1 MLNDF
6 AGQNAALLYKS
17 KEPWMCTVHAHFY
30 SILGLEIAT
39 VHSLNFDNSTAI
51 AQCEISLIN
60 LEPEFPKCIAQHA
73 IWNLIVIQIKGELKF
88 IKLEHAVLLL

>member
-1 MLNDF
+1 MLNEF

-39 VHSLNFDNSTAI
+39 VHSLNFDKNLEKKCFLICSQNNST
-51 AQCEISLIN
+51 
-60 LEPEFPKCIAQHA
+60 
-73 IWNLIVIQIKGELKF
+73 V
-88 IKLEHAVLLL
+88 

>member
-39 VHSLNFDNSTAI
+39 VYSLNFVK
-51 AQCEISLIN
+51 N
-60 LEPEFPKCIAQHA
+60 LEKRFPDMQPKQ
-73 IWNLIVIQIKGELKF
+73 
-88 IKLEHAVLLL
+88 

>member
-30 SILGLEIAT
+30 SILWLESDT
-39 VHSLNFDNSTAI
+39 VHSLNFVK
-51 AQCEISLIN
+51 N
-60 LEPEFPKCIAQHA
+60 LEKMFPDMQPKQLHSVKFLRS
-73 IWNLIVIQIKGELKF
+73 IWSQDFLNV
-88 IKLEHAVLLL
+88 